1 VREPVMKP
9 HLLASV
15 FGAVVV
21 AIVYFVAAR
30 LSLALLEK
38 PDGVAV
44 FWPAAGVASGVL
56 IGFGAGARW
65 PVVAGV
71 MAATLG
77 ANLLGDRNLPST
89 LFFAAANAG
98 EAVLAAGLIQWIYG
112 APFDLNDLRRVLGL
126 FVATIVGTSVSGIVG
141 VLGFILFHTPTAPV
155 LTVWLH
161 WVASDGLGTIT
172 IAPLVIGLAS
182 LIRDPPA
189 RRELAEAALA
199 LSVVSAVCACL
210 IFLPNQ
216 PWTIELAIASL
227 SPLCVWIAAR
237 LRPVFTAAATFI
249 WAITI
254 VLTTTFAVG
263 IFGDPRLAI
272 DERILSAQA
281 TILATSFGAL
291 VLAALFT
298 ERRRHEAAILE
309 RERRLEEALRAG
321 GVMAFDWDLSAANV
335 RYSQNAVQILG
346 IGAQAIRSAEWLDR
360 IHPDDLPQV
369 TACIDGARLGGG
381 SHSAIFRYMRTDG
394 GGEVWLEQIAVTQ
407 FSPAGKPVRVH
418 GLAAD
423 ITERKRFEEEISRA
437 RKTAELADR
446 AKSSFLAAASHDL
459 RQPLQTLRFLHGAL
473 EHHHRDGE
481 VCKLV
486 AGMGRSLDTMSSIL
500 SSLLDVNQL
509 ESGSLRPSR
518 SDFTVNEMFTSLE
531 ADFLPAIEERGLR
544 LRLVRS
550 ALVVQSD
557 RRMLEEMIRNLLS
570 NAVRYTDHGTILLGC
585 RRAGGKVRIEVW
597 DSGIGITEDQLPLIF
612 EEYYQSADGAE
623 RGGFGLG
630 LAIVRRL
637 AKILDHRLGVRSARG
652 RGTGFSIEVPCGQ
665 QSVTTQGSLTSQDH
679 QRDSFAGTILVV
691 EDESSVRTSLNR
703 LLKAKGIG
711 AMVVATGDDAL
722 ALIRE
727 KDVSPDLILCDY
739 NLRGSANGLESIKT
753 LRAALARDVP
763 AIVMTG
769 DTRVKT
775 MEAITS
781 HDISVLIKPF
791 VADELMQLIRR
802 LHCGENAHVGK

>member
-1 VREPVMKP
+1 
-9 HLLASV
+9 
-15 FGAVVV
+15 
-21 AIVYFVAAR
+21 
-30 LSLALLEK
+30 
-38 PDGVAV
+38 
-44 FWPAAGVASGVL
+44 
-56 IGFGAGARW
+56 
-65 PVVAGV
+65 
-71 MAATLG
+71 
-77 ANLLGDRNLPST
+77 
-89 LFFAAANAG
+89 
-98 EAVLAAGLIQWIYG
+98 
-112 APFDLNDLRRVLGL
+112 
-126 FVATIVGTSVSGIVG
+126 
-141 VLGFILFHTPTAPV
+141 
-155 LTVWLH
+155 
-161 WVASDGLGTIT
+161 
-172 IAPLVIGLAS
+172 
-182 LIRDPPA
+182 
-189 RRELAEAALA
+189 
-199 LSVVSAVCACL
+199 
-210 IFLPNQ
+210 
-216 PWTIELAIASL
+216 
-227 SPLCVWIAAR
+227 
-237 LRPVFTAAATFI
+237 
-249 WAITI
+249 
-254 VLTTTFAVG
+254 
-263 IFGDPRLAI
+263 
-272 DERILSAQA
+272 
-281 TILATSFGAL
+281 
-291 VLAALFT
+291 
-298 ERRRHEAAILE
+298 
-309 RERRLEEALRAG
+309 
-321 GVMAFDWDLSAANV
+321 
-335 RYSQNAVQILG
+335 
-346 IGAQAIRSAEWLDR
+346 
-360 IHPDDLPQV
+360 
-369 TACIDGARLGGG
+369 
-381 SHSAIFRYMRTDG
+381 MRTDG

-481 VCKLV
+481 GCKLV

-518 SDFTVNEMFTSLE
+518 SDFAVNEMFTSLE

-570 NAVRYTDHGTILLGC
+570 NAVRYTDQGTILLGC

-597 DSGIGITEDQLPLIF
+597 DSGIGIAEDQLPLIF

-691 EDESSVRTSLNR
+691 EDELSVRTSLNR

-722 ALIRE
+722 ALIKE
-727 KDVSPDLILCDY
+727 
-739 NLRGSANGLESIKT
+739 E
-753 LRAALARDVP
+753 
-763 AIVMTG
+763 M
-769 DTRVKT
+769 
-775 MEAITS
+775 
-781 HDISVLIKPF
+781 SVLT
-791 VADELMQLIRR
+791 
-802 LHCGENAHVGK
+802 